1 LYGDLYNTDVLM
13 QLQRNRQEQ
22 NCCKIHQLRSDFN
35 FCCKVASQVRSSQEY
50 FNIDCIKA
58 ASQYQS
64 KHNKNVR
71 FLVEKYPRLVELIK
85 GYTQLRKPKATV
97 ARNRKKSS
105 ELLVS

>member
-1 LYGDLYNTDVLM
+1 LYSDLYNTDVLK
-13 QLQRNRQEQ
+13 QLQRNRQEN

-35 FCCKVASQVRSSQEY
+35 FCCKAALVKSSQEY

-85 GYTQLRKPKATV
+85 GIYPTEQAKSNSGKEP
-97 ARNRKKSS
+97 KKSS